1 MTALSLITASKMQRC
16 HFIKLG
22 TNTVIVLNTND
33 YFVKNLLFPIKNDN
47 AVSTNTG
54 NTMKITKL
62 NEITRGIKL
71 ACLVGTAVST
81 ISISNAHAQETQTDE
96 KDVEVIQITGIRG
109 STVASINAKRFA
121 SSQVDGIAAE
131 DIGKLPD
138 ITIADSLQ
146 RISGVQIERTAG
158 EGGPVAIRGLPQ
170 VDTTMNGEVFLSATT
185 IDSSGADY
193 GDLPSQLFSGVDV
206 YKSSEAKYTAAGISG
221 SIDLKTRRPFD
232 LEEGLTF
239 SGGAEVTQG
248 SISKESDPT
257 LNGLINYNADKWGV
271 LFAVVNTEVNLA
283 TDYNGYFD
291 TSENGGIGAANNSH
305 TWGAGPETGD
315 IRHVVP
321 QGFAAFNKQEE
332 RKRNAFQLS
341 AQADLG
347 EGFTLTA
354 DYFHTDQERF
364 NNRRGFS
371 QNNRWYSFN
380 DYAFP
385 TADGFTGDTFTDADG
400 AQWGAVNAF
409 DMRSWRMQSFTQ
421 VNINEE
427 KSKNLNLQLDYDNGG
442 ALTGQVRMTRAR
454 ATASM
459 RHGYGEGDM
468 LSIDQGTLVTG
479 PGQFSQGENC
489 TNGETI
495 VGTNGGCFATFAPGA
510 IQDEFM
516 LSYDASGAHPVF
528 SGFDQMVDG
537 GKGSRSVADY
547 MSDLDS
553 YHIGAFS
560 SEGNT
565 DDRGEV
571 NTFSTRWNYAL
582 EDNDFIT
589 SIDFGIRNS
598 ERLVDHDQFTY
609 TSEFGDGCDIAQ
621 WKAVDQYINTAGC
634 EGNPAAGEYLTE
646 DVVFDGADIAA
657 GTWMPYTLLPPTRL
671 DEHTTVSLQTNFG
684 SVKGIPGIWSIDP
697 ENFRDPRQWHLDTFG
712 NVART
717 ENGGATYDVQLN
729 EVSAFVQGNFE
740 YSIFSGNFGVKMIET
755 DLYVKQNTVGAN
767 LPHSGL
773 GPDTGDTVTERS
785 YTDYLPSLNIA
796 AKATEDVILR
806 VAYSK
811 NMQALNLS
819 AWGGGKTVGMSI
831 DGDCNC
837 LRVNSGNLSG
847 NPGLNPW
854 RSDNLSISA
863 EWYIGQATMAY
874 VSTYKIDIESFTQS
888 GTIMIDEPDPDGIRR
903 GPWPFT
909 TQVQGEGGDVSG
921 FELGAKLAFSD
932 ITNMNLLANLGVDV
946 NYTYSDSSQEA
957 KDVKGDDLPFVGM
970 SKDVYN
976 FVMWYEKDEFSV
988 RLAWNSRSPRL
999 ITQGGAAI
1007 AGQSLY
1013 QDDYSQVDFSANY
1026 TVNENVSV
1034 YINGSNI
1041 TEEIQQTYLEFPDQK
1056 AFQNEYEARWTMG
1069 ARVSF

>member
-1 MTALSLITASKMQRC
+1 MGS
-16 HFIKLG
+16 
-22 TNTVIVLNTND
+22 V
-33 YFVKNLLFPIKNDN
+33 
-47 AVSTNTG
+47 
-54 NTMKITKL
+54 
-62 NEITRGIKL
+62 
-71 ACLVGTAVST
+71 
-81 ISISNAHAQETQTDE
+81 SISNVYAQEAQSDDKE
-96 KDVEVIQITGIRG
+96 VEVIQISGIRG
-109 STVASINAKRFA
+109 STQASINTKRFA
-121 SSQVDGIAAE
+121 SSQVDGIAAV

-138 ITIADSLQ
+138 VTIADSLQ

-206 YKSSEAKYTAAGISG
+206 YKSTDAKNTAAGISG
-221 SIDLKTRRPFD
+221 AIDLKTRRPFD
-232 LEEGLTF
+232 LEQGLTL
-239 SGGAEVTQG
+239 SGGAEATRG
-248 SISKESDPT
+248 SISKDTDPT
-257 LNGLINYNADKWGV
+257 VNGLISYNAEKWGV
-271 LFAVVNTEVNLA
+271 LFAAVKTEVNLA

-291 TSENGGIGAANNSH
+291 TSENGGIGAANNNF
-305 TWGAGPETGD
+305 TWGPNPRGEE

-321 QGFAAFNKQEE
+321 QGFAAFNKAEE

-354 DYFHTDQERF
+354 DYFYTDQERF

-380 DYAFP
+380 DYAYP
-385 TADGFTGDTFTDADG
+385 TANGWTGDTFTDVDG
-400 AQWGAVNAF
+400 NQWGAVNAF
-409 DMRSWRMQSFTQ
+409 DMKSWRMQSFTQ

-427 KSKNLNLQLDYDNGG
+427 ESKNFNLQLDYDNGG
-442 ALTGQVRMTRAR
+442 ALTGQVRLTRAK
-454 ATASM
+454 ATATM
-459 RHGYGEGDM
+459 RHGYGEGDI

-489 TNGETI
+489 TNGEAI
-495 VGTNGGCFATFAPGA
+495 VGENGGCFAMFAPGG
-510 IQDEFM
+510 IQDQFI

-528 SGFDQMVDG
+528 SGFEQMVDG

-547 MSDLDS
+547 MADLDS

-565 DDRGEV
+565 DDTGEI
-571 NTFSTRWNYAL
+571 NTFSTKWNYQL
-582 EDNDFIT
+582 EDNGFI
-589 SIDFGIRNS
+589 SSVDFGVRMS

-621 WKAVDQYINTAGC
+621 WKAVDQYINTEGC
-634 EGNPAAGEYLTE
+634 EGNPAAGEYLAVDTE
-646 DVVFDGADIAA
+646 FDGATIAA

-671 DEHTTVSLQTNFG
+671 DEHTTVSWQTNFG
-684 SVKGIPGIWSIDP
+684 SVKGIPGVWSIDP

-717 ENGGATYDVQLN
+717 ENGGATYDVQLD
-729 EVSAFVQGNFE
+729 EVTAFVQANFD
-740 YSIFSGNFGVKMIET
+740 YSIFSGNFGIKVVET
-755 DLYVKQNTVGAN
+755 GLYVKQNTVGAN

-785 YTDYLPSLNIA
+785 YTDYLPSFNIA
-796 AKATEDVILR
+796 AKVTEDVILR
-806 VAYSK
+806 GAYSK
-811 NMQALNLS
+811 NMQALNLA

-831 DGDCNC
+831 EGECDC

-854 RSDNLSISA
+854 RSDNFSLSA
-863 EWYIGQATMAY
+863 EWYVGQASMAY
-874 VSTYKIDIESFTQS
+874 VATYKIDIESFTQS
-888 GTIMIDEPDPDGIRR
+888 GTIMVDEPDPDGIRR

-921 FELGAKLAFSD
+921 FEVGTKLAFSD
-932 ITNMNLLANLGVDV
+932 LTDNSLLANFGLDA
-946 NYTYSDSSQEA
+946 NYTYSSSSQEA
-957 KDVKGDDLPFVGM
+957 KDVNGDDLPFVGM

-976 FVMWYEKDEFSV
+976 LVVWYEQDEFSA

-999 ITQGGAAI
+999 ITQGGAAVG
-1007 AGQSLY
+1007 GQSLY
-1013 QDDYSQVDFSANY
+1013 QDDYSQLDLSVNY
-1026 TVNENVSV
+1026 EVNDNVTV
-1034 YINGSNI
+1034 YLNGSNI
-1041 TEEIQQTYLEFPDQK
+1041 TKEIQQTYLEFSEQK
-1056 AFQNEYEARWTMG
+1056 AFQNEYEARWTIG
-1069 ARVSF
+1069 TRVSF